1 MHCVVGGHFV
11 DAQCS
16 PQALFTGSVFLGK
29 PWFIE
34 RYHSCGNVHTCLTL
48 SNNRNHC
55 RPAQVSLSRLWP
67 KISKCWWWK
76 ILDKHSHIFASDL
89 LNIASNLS
97 NGMQQIIAML
107 VPCNHLNQNLSISS
121 PTPTPPLQCP
131 PSSPSRSDMSF
142 QPSTLISPI
151 SHRRV
156 RDLQIP
162 NVLPRLSKFPFL
174 AWRGSGV
181 WD

>member
-29 PWFIE
+29 PWFIG

-55 RPAQVSLSRLWP
+55 RPAQVSLSRLRP
-67 KISKCWWWK
+67 KILKCWWWK
-76 ILDKHSHIFASDL
+76 ILDKNSHIFASDL

-97 NGMQQIIAML
+97 NGMQQFIAML
-107 VPCNHLNQNLSISS
+107 VPCIPLNQNLAVSTFFPFSLGYVISTIDS
-121 PTPTPPLQCP
+121 NFPDFSSQSKRLANTERPTA
-131 PSSPSRSDMSF
+131 SF
-142 QPSTLISPI
+142 QVSFSRLERFWSVGLTL
-151 SHRRV
+151 
-156 RDLQIP
+156 
-162 NVLPRLSKFPFL
+162 
-174 AWRGSGV
+174 
-181 WD
+181 